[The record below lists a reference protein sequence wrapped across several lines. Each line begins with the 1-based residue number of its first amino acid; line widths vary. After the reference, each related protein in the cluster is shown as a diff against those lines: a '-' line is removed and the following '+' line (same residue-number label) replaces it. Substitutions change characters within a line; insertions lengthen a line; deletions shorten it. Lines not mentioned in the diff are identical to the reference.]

1 MGFSELVL
9 GTFVVSLVWI
19 FTGIKRG
26 EGPLPPGPKGLPI
39 IGVTFI
45 HLFSSSTYN
54 LFQNVAD
61 MPKEEE
67 WITFAE
73 WGRKWGV
80 Y

>member
-1 MGFSELVL
+1 MGFSELAL

-19 FTGIKRG
+19 FTTVRRG

-39 IGVTFI
+39 IGVIFI
-45 HLFSSSTYN
+45 YLVSSITQE
-54 LFQNVAD
+54 LFQNVGD

-73 WGRKWGV
+73 WGRKWGA
-80 Y
+80 